1 MTRSKLAREID
12 VIIVTRWKTHAYG
25 CGLAAAERINFS
37 IAREILLPTNL
48 RTLNQVNSRSPSFFL
63 PILVTDRY
71 YILIYS
77 YIYIYTFFF
86 LFTSRIHYTHKYTHI
101 YIFAMTERIEIV
113 GEKKR
118 KKRRRKRK
126 KEKKSRS
133 SSPRFATRR
142 RRSINASH
150 AYILHEFYFYYNR
163 REERR
168 GFCSSMKRIYHYF
181 CIEREKERGKE
192 SEIQLDGAG
201 ERRVSWSER
210 RQW

>member
-77 YIYIYTFFF
+77 HIYIYTFFF

-118 KKRRRKRK
+118 KK
-126 KEKKSRS
+126 KEKKKKKGEKIKVFLASIRYETTS
-133 SSPRFATRR
+133 FHKRVTRVHFTR
-142 RRSINASH
+142 VLFLLQS
-150 AYILHEFYFYYNR
+150 ER
-163 REERR
+163 RE
-168 GFCSSMKRIYHYF
+168 KRFLLFDETYLPLFLH
-181 CIEREKERGKE
+181 REKERERKRVRNSAGRSRGTE
-192 SEIQLDGAG
+192 S
-201 ERRVSWSER
+201 
-210 RQW
+210 

>member
-77 YIYIYTFFF
+77 HIYIYTFFF

-118 KKRRRKRK
+118 KK
-126 KEKKSRS
+126 KEKKKKKGEKIKVFLASIRYETTS
-133 SSPRFATRR
+133 FHKRVTRV
-142 RRSINASH
+142 H
-150 AYILHEFYFYYNR
+150 FT
-163 REERR
+163 
-168 GFCSSMKRIYHYF
+168 
-181 CIEREKERGKE
+181 
-192 SEIQLDGAG
+192 
-201 ERRVSWSER
+201 RVLFLLQSER
-210 RQW
+210 REKRFLLFDETYLPLFLHRERERERKRVRNSAGRSRGTES